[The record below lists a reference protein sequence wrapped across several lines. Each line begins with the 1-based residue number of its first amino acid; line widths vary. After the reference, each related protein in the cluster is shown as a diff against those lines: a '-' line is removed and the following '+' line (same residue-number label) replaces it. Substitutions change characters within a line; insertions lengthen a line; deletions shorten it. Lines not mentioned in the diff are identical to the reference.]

1 MYRML
6 GCQPCH
12 LLTSRVDPQYSLRP
26 PFFRWYSPLS
36 AGCYFPNNYTAYFR
50 CTGWHII
57 GLLQTGIGSLK
68 LFENFRV
75 ASQSNVVLIKSLLC
89 PTELISFWYNRPRW
103 LNIQNS
109 TVCGST
115 TVSSQ
120 YYCFTH
126 NIKNDT
132 VNPVR
137 GATYFN
143 NCTTHFRCTRYH
155 LLDAGWDGFFEG
167 VSERLSSQS
176 NGASIKS
183 LVCNE
188 WKNIPILLSSLIEH
202 TKKYCGK
209 LKMLF
214 DN

>member
-6 GCQPCH
+6 RCQPCH
-12 LLTSRVDPQYSLRP
+12 LLTSRVDPQYSSRP

-89 PTELISFWYNRPRW
+89 PTELILFWYNRPRW

-109 TVCGST
+109 TVYGST

-120 YYCFTH
+120 HYVLRTILRMTQSTQCGVLLISIIARLTSGAP
-126 NIKNDT
+126 DT
-132 VNPVR
+132 TCLVQDEMDSLKVSQNV
-137 GATYFN
+137 
-143 NCTTHFRCTRYH
+143 CHH
-155 LLDAGWDGFFEG
+155 KVMGFQ
-167 VSERLSSQS
+167 LS
-176 NGASIKS
+176 
-183 LVCNE
+183 L
-188 WKNIPILLSSLIEH
+188 
-202 TKKYCGK
+202 
-209 LKMLF
+209 
-214 DN
+214 